1 MRAHNFKSK
10 CYFDTNMEQGYTY
23 HYHKARNEFI
33 DWYYKKHVDQ
43 ELASFWFTNCGHID
57 DMLMYDDEL
66 KFALEA
72 FDESEQVKI
81 LYHYERLD
89 HCLKIKWEVNPWWE
103 GQVLHFYYCVMLPI
117 DNVEFKTP
125 YQLAGGEEE

>member
-1 MRAHNFKSK
+1 MSEK
-10 CYFDTNMEQGYTY
+10 QGYAY
-23 HYHKARNEFI
+23 HYNKARTEFI

-57 DMLMYDDEL
+57 DMLIYDDEL

-81 LYHYERLD
+81 LYHYDRGD
-89 HCLKIKWEVNPWWE
+89 HCLKIKWEVMPWWE

-117 DNVEFKTP
+117 DNLAFQTP
-125 YQLAGGEEE
+125 YQLAVGEEE